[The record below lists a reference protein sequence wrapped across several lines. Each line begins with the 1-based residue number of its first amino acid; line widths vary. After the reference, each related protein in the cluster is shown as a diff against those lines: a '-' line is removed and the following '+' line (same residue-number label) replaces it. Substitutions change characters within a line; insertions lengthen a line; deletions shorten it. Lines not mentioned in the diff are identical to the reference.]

1 MAEPPK
7 QLNLFEFTRR
17 AEVAPMS
24 KPLTLQE
31 KHELALAKV
40 AKFTRLA
47 ALPDLSPGEAALAL
61 TMKRSAIAELKLSQK
76 ALDYARPHE
85 DPEVEKN
92 LALYRLLGLPLP
104 TSPSPESPSTSD
116 ETGTSAP
123 KTSPLPPSSLP
134 Q

>member
-1 MAEPPK
+1 MDTPK
-7 QLNLFEFTRR
+7 QLNLFEFARR
-17 AEVAPMS
+17 AMAAPTKAMNIAIS

-76 ALDYARPHE
+76 ALDYTRPHE
-85 DPEVEKN
+85 DPEVEKG
-92 LALYRLLGLPLP
+92 LVLYRLFRLPLP
-104 TSPSPESPSTSD
+104 
-116 ETGTSAP
+116 AV
-123 KTSPLPPSSLP
+123 
-134 Q
+134 

>member
-1 MAEPPK
+1 VPDPHRCGAQPDRVSSQTEAALDTPR
-7 QLNLFEFTRR
+7 QLNLFDWARR
-17 AEVAPMS
+17 AMAAPTKAVNIAIS

-47 ALPDLSPGEAALAL
+47 ALPDLSPGEAALAQ

-85 DPEVEKN
+85 DPEVERK
-92 LALYRLLGLPLP
+92 LVLYRLFRLPLP
-104 TSPSPESPSTSD
+104 PV
-116 ETGTSAP
+116 
-123 KTSPLPPSSLP
+123 
-134 Q
+134 